1 MQSTC
6 EATCSPA
13 DGARMTTFRI
23 LTVCTGNICR
33 SVVAEQYLKQRM
45 ASFHRGDFEVTS
57 AGTGVNPLL
66 VPPPEIVQ
74 ILERHHLDGVEGRS
88 PRPIDRDVLQS
99 ADLVLAATGEHL
111 RQVLTERPALLRRSF
126 TIKEFALGA
135 GHVGTDKG
143 AGDRTPAALVDAVSR
158 LRSRVRLNQ
167 DLDLADPFDQDT
179 EAYASME
186 RELLPLLDQIA
197 DALASR
203 R

>member
-1 MQSTC
+1 MRSAC
-6 EATCSPA
+6 EATCSAP

-33 SVVAEQYLKQRM
+33 SLVAEQYLKKRL
-45 ASFHRGDFEVTS
+45 ASFRRGDFEVTS

-74 ILERHHLDGVEGRS
+74 IVERHQLDGVEGRT
-88 PRPIDRDVLQS
+88 PRPIDRHVLQS
-99 ADLVLAATGEHL
+99 ADLVLAATDEHL
-111 RQVLTERPALLRRSF
+111 RHVLTERPALLRRSF

-135 GHVGTDKG
+135 GHAGIGKG
-143 AGDRTPAALVDAVSR
+143 AGDRPPGALVDAVSR

-167 DLDLADPFDQDT
+167 DLDLADPFDQDA

-197 DALASR
+197 DALAGR
-203 R
+203 